1 MNKITLLFLTLIL
14 LGCSYPAKITFINNY
29 EFPIKIQFGNSF
41 AYQYRLPIDSL
52 ASDSLTLDTIF
63 ILDPDTFKNEIK
75 KNEVKTLYSNI
86 QATHTNDKYALKYA
100 HILDINGNKIE
111 TIRYSAGLIYTS
123 DSIQLP
129 FIENNFRDDKA
140 YQSYEKLVEQDSLFL
155 KYIEIQDLYAHH
167 KHKEVVH
174 QVNQLEFDRNTFGN
188 LKVRKFYKN
197 LMDGIYDE
205 HFLGFY
211 TLGILSAN
219 RLNNSELINK
229 YWQRIKTEYPI
240 RAEGLSRFDLELA
253 NIIKKTTN
261 R

>member
-14 LGCSYPAKITFINNY
+14 LGCSYPTKITFINNY

-63 ILDPDTFKNEIK
+63 ILDLDTFKNKIK
-75 KNEVKTLYSNI
+75 KNEVKTLCSNI
-86 QATHTNDKYALKYA
+86 QATHTSDKYALKYA

-155 KYIEIQDLYAHH
+155 KYIEIQDLYAHN
-167 KHKEVVH
+167 KHKEVVY

>member
-1 MNKITLLFLTLIL
+1 MNKITLLFLTLLL
-14 LGCSYPAKITFINNY
+14 LGCSYPTKITFINNY
-29 EFPIKIQFGNSF
+29 EFPIKIQFGNTF
-41 AYQYRLPIDSL
+41 AYQYRTPLDGL
-52 ASDSLTLDTIF
+52 VSDSLTTDSIF
-63 ILDPDTFKNEIK
+63 ILDLDTVKNEIK
-75 KNEVKTLYSNI
+75 SDGVKTIHSNI
-86 QATHTNDKYALKYA
+86 QATHTNEKYALKYA
-100 HILDINGNKIE
+100 HILDMDGNKIE

-155 KYIEIQDLYAHH
+155 KYIEIQDLYAHN
-167 KHKEVVH
+167 KHEEVVH
-174 QVNQLEFDRNTFGN
+174 QVNRLEFDRNTFGN
-188 LKVRKFYKN
+188 LKIKKFYKT

>member
-14 LGCSYPAKITFINNY
+14 LGCSYPTKITFINNY

-63 ILDPDTFKNEIK
+63 ILDLDTFKNEIK

-155 KYIEIQDLYAHH
+155 KYIEIQDLYAHN

-174 QVNQLEFDRNTFGN
+174 QVNLLEFDRNTFGN

-197 LMDGIYDE
+197 LM
-205 HFLGFY
+205 GFC
-211 TLGILSAN
+211 
-219 RLNNSELINK
+219 
-229 YWQRIKTEYPI
+229 KT
-240 RAEGLSRFDLELA
+240 F
-253 NIIKKTTN
+253 
-261 R
+261 

>member
-1 MNKITLLFLTLIL
+1 MNKIALLFLTLLL
-14 LGCSYPAKITFINNY
+14 LGCSYSAKITFINNY
-29 EFPIKIQFGNSF
+29 KFPIKIQFGNSF
-41 AYQYRLPIDSL
+41 AYQYRLPVDGL
-52 ASDSLTLDTIF
+52 ASDSLTADSIF
-63 ILDPDTFKNEIK
+63 ILDLDTVKNEIK
-75 KNEVKTLYSNI
+75 NDEVKTLYLNI

-100 HILDINGNKIE
+100 QILDIDGNKIE

-140 YQSYEKLVEQDSLFL
+140 YKSYKKLVEQDSLFL
-155 KYIEIQDLYAHH
+155 KYIEIQDLYAHNQH
-167 KHKEVVH
+167 EEVVH
-174 QVNQLEFDRNTFGN
+174 QVNQLKFDRNTFGN
-188 LKVRKFYKN
+188 SKVRKFYKT

-205 HFLGFY
+205 HFIGFY

-219 RLNNSELINK
+219 RLSNTELINK
-229 YWQRIKTEYPI
+229 YWQLIKTEYPI
-240 RAEGLSRFDLELA
+240 RADGLSRFDLELA